1 LTFRSVT
8 AISVQNRFRA
18 DPGYA
23 VTHSMNIPFASAADV
38 RLCFESVAKAIP
50 ARTGVLIAG
59 HSNER
64 SRSPI
69 AWGVRTR
76 SSCEGPHITL
86 KPPTTGLT
94 SPPNILLTKA
104 ASRAG
109 AGEER

>member
-1 LTFRSVT
+1 
-8 AISVQNRFRA
+8 
-18 DPGYA
+18 
-23 VTHSMNIPFASAADV
+23 MNIPFASAADV
-38 RLCFESVAKAIP
+38 RPCFESVAKAMP

-86 KPPTTGLT
+86 NPPTTELT
-94 SPPNILLTKA
+94 SPPNILLTNA
-104 ASRAG
+104 ASRS
-109 AGEER
+109 GEER